1 MNYLIAKSVTDLEE
15 SVGIRN
21 FIEHNDWL
29 LKQLNLDRVVI
40 QLLGDLVYEST
51 FEFWIFLGDFDLY
64 WRKFGAEYVLVHKL
78 EDHLQVTSLE
88 VKCLVLVEDN
98 LMPKVFIKSI

>member
-1 MNYLIAKSVTDLEE
+1 MAKSITNLEE

-29 LKQLNLDRVVI
+29 LKQLNLDRVII
-40 QLLGDLVYEST
+40 QLLGDLVHKSA
-51 FEFWIFLGDFDLY
+51 FEFWIFLSDLDLY
-64 WRKFGAEYVLVHKL
+64 WRKLGAEYALVHKL
-78 EDHLQVTSLE
+78 EDCLQVTSLE

-98 LMPKVFIKSI
+98 LMPKVFIESI